1 MSEASEGRSDPLIAA
16 GPAGAHLAALR
27 AAGAST
33 RSMAAAAGVSRR
45 TVCDVLAG
53 RRVRIREGVGRR
65 LLALTTADSPPGHA
79 LVDATATVRAIAHLE
94 ELGYSRMWIAEQLGA
109 SDARLHVARRQR
121 VRERTERAVLGL
133 EDRVAGRP
141 PGAER

>member
-1 MSEASEGRSDPLIAA
+1 
-16 GPAGAHLAALR
+16 
-27 AAGAST
+27 
-33 RSMAAAAGVSRR
+33 MAAAAGVSRR

-65 LLALTTADSPPGHA
+65 LLALTAADSPSGHT
-79 LVDATATVRAIAHLE
+79 LVDATETVRAIARLE
-94 ELGYSRMWIAEQLGA
+94 EFGYSRRWIAEQLGA

-133 EDRVAGRP
+133 ADRVAGRP